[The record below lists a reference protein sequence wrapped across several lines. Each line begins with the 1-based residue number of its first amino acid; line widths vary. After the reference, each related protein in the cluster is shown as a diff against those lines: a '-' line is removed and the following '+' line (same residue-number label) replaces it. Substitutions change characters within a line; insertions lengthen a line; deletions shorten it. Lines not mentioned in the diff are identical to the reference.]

1 MPHRRI
7 INHETSNGDCTAARL
22 GKDTMKSM
30 LTLGLCLASAAS
42 WAVAGNPST
51 PQPPE
56 AKSITASARPAA
68 PALGSSPS
76 RTEMQ
81 ALVLAQKTRALAGP
95 AAPGKPA
102 PLRGSWDKEERLA
115 RWSEMPALDAYRL
128 FKELGRELPA
138 ELALRFN
145 SSLVATPWTPDFR
158 QAGGSP
164 GTAVVIDNTTPG
176 ATFSDHGN
184 TTQLSNYL
192 GAVAGT
198 NSLGCPATVGFD
210 ANDGWYQFTLA
221 QATQVTATT
230 CAADYHYDSRLGLF
244 TTGLEQLAGNDDDCQ
259 VNGLQSSVACCLD
272 PGTYYLVVDG
282 FATYAGEYDLG
293 VSFADCPAET
303 VPTHGGPDAFGCTWA
318 DSNAAAGPDYGWVD
332 ISGMGTPVALSDDSY
347 AGPFEIGFP
356 FPFYGE
362 APTQVYIG
370 SNGLLGFADSPD
382 LSSLSN
388 TGLPNAD
395 APNGIICAFWDDLN
409 PGAGGSV
416 RYYGDAGLGRFIV
429 QFTDVPAYGGSVPM
443 TFQVILS
450 QGGDVLVRYLDLD
463 ENDLT
468 GATVGMENA
477 AGDAGLQ
484 VNLNGAGAAI
494 GDGVCVR
501 LFAPHPSGGSG
512 GGGYAWSN
520 SLAAGGPVFNWVDI
534 SGATDLGLS
543 GDDETVVVNLPF
555 AFPFQGAVFTSVA
568 VCSNGWVGFNTSDE
582 AEYYNVPIPTAGEPD
597 NAIFALWDDLYLPEG
612 GAVYYFDDSANGR
625 VFFQWHDIPHISS
638 SDEHFTFQAILDSNG
653 DVTLQ
658 YLDVP
663 EGLAASS
670 SVGLE
675 NGDGSV
681 GLQALYMGVGTVLRD
696 GLALRFRA
704 PQPRP
709 TRGGPD
715 AGGYAWVNSLD
726 AGGPVFQWTDISAT
740 GTNLGL
746 TGDDQTT
753 AVTLP
758 WSFPFYGAAQ
768 TQLQVCSNGYLSF
781 GDTGAYFTN
790 VSLPQAFPPNN
801 IICPFWD
808 DLFPPSGGAVYY
820 LDDSAAGR
828 VIVQWHAIPHIGG
841 SVPYTFQAQLYQT
854 GEIYVYYL
862 DMDEALVSSATV
874 GVENSDGSVGLQVN
888 FDDTGG
894 LIADGLALQI
904 YNSQLDVATPR
915 AARPEAARLGA
926 PWPNPFNPETRVEL
940 ELASAG
946 DLRLAVYDLL
956 GRQQAV
962 LHEGALAAGSHDFT
976 WHPEAAAAGVYFIVL
991 SGPGGDETRRVI
1003 YLP

>member
-1 MPHRRI
+1 
-7 INHETSNGDCTAARL
+7 
-22 GKDTMKSM
+22 MKSM

-51 PQPPE
+51 LQPQE
-56 AKSITASARPAA
+56 AKSITAGTQPATPTVA
-68 PALGSSPS
+68 PSPS
-76 RTEMQ
+76 REETQ
-81 ALVLAQKTRALAGP
+81 ALAVAQKTRALAGP
-95 AAPGKPA
+95 TKPGKPA
-102 PLRGSWDKEERLA
+102 PLRGAWDKEERLA
-115 RWSEMPALDAYRL
+115 SWRELPALGAYRL

-138 ELALRFN
+138 ELALQFN

-164 GTAVVIDNTTPG
+164 GTAVVITNTAPG
-176 ATFSDHGN
+176 ATYSDHGN
-184 TTQLSNYL
+184 TMLLSNYL

-198 NSLGCPATVGFD
+198 NSLGCPATASFD
-210 ANDGWYQFTLA
+210 ANDGWYEFTLA

-230 CAADYHYDSRLGLF
+230 CTAVYHYDTRLGLF
-244 TTGLEQLAGNDDDCQ
+244 TLGLEQVAGNDDNCEI
-259 VNGLQSSVACCLD
+259 NGLQSSVTCCLD

-282 FATYAGEYDLG
+282 FASYAGEYDLG
-293 VSFADCPAET
+293 VSFADCPAEP
-303 VPTHGGPDAFGCTWA
+303 VPTQGGPDAFGCTWA
-318 DSNAAAGPDYGWVD
+318 DSNATAGPDYGWLD
-332 ISGMGTPVALSDDSY
+332 ISSMGTPVTLSDDSY

-388 TGLPNAD
+388 TGLPDAT

-416 RYYGDAGLGRFIV
+416 SYYMDEDAQGRFIV
-429 QFTDVPAYGGSVPM
+429 QYTAVPAFGGSVPM

-450 QGGDVLVRYLDLD
+450 ASGDVLVRYLDLD
-463 ENDLT
+463 ENDLA
-468 GATVGMENA
+468 GATVGMENT

-484 VNLNGAGAAI
+484 VNLDGAGAAI

-501 LFAPHPSGGSG
+501 LLAPHATEGSG

-520 SLAAGGPVFNWVDI
+520 SLAAGGPVFNWMDI

-555 AFPFQGAVFTSVA
+555 AFPFQGSAYTSLA
-568 VCSNGWVGFNTSDE
+568 VCSNGWVGFNTDDE
-582 AEYYNVPIPTAGEPD
+582 AEYYNMPIPTAGEPD
-597 NAIFALWDDLYLPEG
+597 NVIFALWDDLYLPEG
-612 GAVYYFDDSANGR
+612 GAVYYYDDSANGR
-625 VFFQWHDIPHISS
+625 VIFQWHDIPHITS
-638 SDEHFTFQAILDSNG
+638 SDEHFTFQAILDLSG

-675 NGDGSV
+675 NADGSV
-681 GLQALYMGVGTVLRD
+681 GLQALYMGVGTALRD

-715 AGGYAWVNSLD
+715 AGGYAWVNSRD
-726 AGGPVFQWTDISAT
+726 AGGPDFLWTDISAT
-740 GTNLGL
+740 GTDLGIS
-746 TGDDQTT
+746 GDD
-753 AVTLP
+753 VIVEVDLP
-758 WSFPFYGAAQ
+758 FAFPFYGAEQ
-768 TQLQVCSNGYLSF
+768 TQMQVCSNGFIGFS
-781 GDTGAYFTN
+781 GDDAVFTN
-790 VSLPQAFPPNN
+790 TPLPTAADPNN
-801 IICPFWD
+801 TICVFWD
-808 DLFPPSGGAVYY
+808 DLFPPDGGAVYY
-820 LDDSAAGR
+820 QDDSAAGR

-841 SVPYTFQAQLYQT
+841 GGPYTFQAQLYQT

-862 DMDEALVSSATV
+862 DMDEALVNSATV
-874 GVENSDGSVGLQVN
+874 GVENSDGTVGLQVN
-888 FDDTGG
+888 FDDVGG
-894 LIADGLALQI
+894 LVADGLALQI
-904 YNSQLDVATPR
+904 YNPQLDVATPR
-915 AARPEAARLGA
+915 AARPDAARLGA
-926 PWPNPFNPETRVEL
+926 PWPNPFNPATRVEL
-940 ELASAG
+940 ELAVAA

-956 GRQQAV
+956 GREQAV
-962 LHEGALAAGSHDFT
+962 LHEGALTAGSHGFT
-976 WHPEAAAAGVYFIVL
+976 WQPETAAAGVYFIVL
-991 SGPGGDETRRVI
+991 NGPGGDETRRVI